1 MRAKPKRS
9 TPGSKKKAKA
19 VKPVKAVSVPPI
31 PPGFHTVTPYLVV
44 RNAGQAIDFYK
55 RAFGAKERFRML
67 APDGRTGHA
76 EVEIGTSFI
85 MLGDEFPERGS
96 LAPAAGTKPPVSF
109 YLYVP
114 DCDRTIQD
122 ATRAG
127 GTVVAPAQDMFW
139 GDRFGTVQDPFGHV
153 WSVATHQRDVS
164 PEEMA
169 KAAREQMNQQPQT
182 PGAPAT

>member
-1 MRAKPKRS
+1 MAANPKKASKLR
-9 TPGSKKKAKA
+9 KKKSMA
-19 VKPVKAVSVPPI
+19 VKPVRSKAVLPI
-31 PPGFHTVTPYLVV
+31 PPGFHTVTSYLVV
-44 RNAGQAIDFYK
+44 RNAGHAIDFYK

-67 APDGRTGHA
+67 APDSRTGHA
-76 EVEIGTSFI
+76 EVEIGTSII

-114 DCDRTIQD
+114 DCDQVFQE

-127 GTVVAPAQDMFW
+127 ATVVAALQDMFW

-153 WSVATHQRDVS
+153 WSIATHKRDVS
-164 PEEMA
+164 PAEMA
-169 KAAREQMNQQPQT
+169 KAAQEQMKQQPQT
-182 PGAPAT
+182 GGVPPG